1 MWSRLEFACKH
12 VALAVI
18 LQPCS
23 GSSGSLPEAIWSWL
37 AGAMWSQFQL
47 TWSHVQPSEL
57 SYSHVEPAG
66 ACL

>member
-1 MWSRLEFACKH
+1 MWSRLEFACSH

-37 AGAMWSQFQL
+37 
-47 TWSHVQPSEL
+47 EL
-57 SYSHVEPAG
+57 RRSHVEPVSAYLEPC
-66 ACL
+66 AAVRAFL